1 MIIDSISM
9 QNSLISLKNVSKT
22 FGEGATLVKA
32 LKDVDLVISPGEF
45 IVVLG
50 PSGSGK
56 TTLLNL
62 IGGLDKPTQGQ
73 IFVDNL
79 ELTTLSAG
87 KLTKYRRYHVGFI
100 FQFFNLIPSLN
111 AEENVALTSSL
122 NRKNALDP
130 KKVLEDVGLA
140 DRMELFPVELSGGE
154 QQRVAVARALAKN
167 TPIMLCD
174 EPTGELDYETGKKIL
189 SLLRKLNK
197 DTKKTFL
204 VVTHNAAIGD
214 IADRVIALR
223 SGQISS
229 DKRNERPADPENLK
243 W

>member
-1 MIIDSISM
+1 ME
-9 QNSLISLKNVSKT
+9 NSLISLKNVSRT
-22 FGEGATLVKA
+22 FGEGHTQVKA
-32 LKDVDLVISPGEF
+32 LINTNLVVSPGEF

-73 IFVDNL
+73 IFVDEL
-79 ELTTLSAG
+79 ELTDLSAG
-87 KLTKYRRYHVGFI
+87 KLTQYRRNHVGFI

-111 AEENVALTSSL
+111 AEENVALASTL

-130 KKVLEDVGLA
+130 KRVLEDVGLV
-140 DRMELFPVELSGGE
+140 DRMKLFPAELSGGE

-197 DTKKTFL
+197 ETKKTFL
-204 VVTHNAAIGD
+204 IVTHNAAIGD
-214 IADRVIALR
+214 IADRVIQLR

-229 DKRNERPADPENLK
+229 DKRNEKPLDPENLK